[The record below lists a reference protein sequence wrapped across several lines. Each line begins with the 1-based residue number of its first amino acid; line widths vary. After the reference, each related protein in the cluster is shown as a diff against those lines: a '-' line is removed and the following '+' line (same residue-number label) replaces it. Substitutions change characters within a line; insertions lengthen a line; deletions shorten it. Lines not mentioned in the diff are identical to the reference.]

1 MDIIC
6 LVPFRHNVMYE
17 IWISG
22 YSAFVDTHDEVP
34 VLSTLAGLTVF
45 LEVLFVDLTQPGLT
59 LEKSA
64 CSSLT

>member
-17 IWISG
+17 TWISG

-59 LEKSA
+59 PEKSA
-64 CSSLT
+64 CSNLS